1 MVKNSH
7 NNLWWL
13 QKRRKSMKNLA
24 KICYLAKYT
33 WKGRRSLF
41 SNAPEISIKMWSIR
55 FAIKNHQKSGQK
67 VSKMAKYGSIFV
79 HSTLKFRRGI
89 SAGGIPNVLS
99 TARPAHAVLW
109 LWMGL
114 FVHFSSSRCDLEMN
128 HSSHRQIRY
137 SSFTVYRSKSCYRG

>member
-1 MVKNSH
+1 MVKKSH

-24 KICYLAKYT
+24 KIRYLAKYT

-67 VSKMAKYGSIFV
+67 VSKMAKYERIFV

-99 TARPAHAVLW
+99 CSSLCYGGEWVCLFILVQVAVTSKWTAW
-109 LWMGL
+109 LTAGTQ
-114 FVHFSSSRCDLEMN
+114 F
-128 HSSHRQIRY
+128 IRSLKTTLCY
-137 SSFTVYRSKSCYRG
+137 TVEPR